1 MLAKILVEG
10 IVQGVGYRYF
20 VKQSADRLNLV
31 GFAKNLEDGSV
42 YVEVVGSEGKLRI
55 FIEELKVGTRFA
67 DVRKVDVKLGLEE
80 RNFSDFRITY

>member
-31 GFAKNLEDGSV
+31 GFVKNLENGSV
-42 YVEVVGSEGKLRI
+42 YVEAVGSESKLRI

-67 DVRKVDVKLGLEE
+67 DVRKVDVNFGLEE
-80 RNFSDFRITY
+80 RNFGDFRITC